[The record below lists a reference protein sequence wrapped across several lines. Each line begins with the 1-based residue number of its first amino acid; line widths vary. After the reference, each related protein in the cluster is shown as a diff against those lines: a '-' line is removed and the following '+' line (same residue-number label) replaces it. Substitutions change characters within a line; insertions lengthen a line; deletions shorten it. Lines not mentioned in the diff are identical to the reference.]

1 MSSWK
6 LLGWHRVRTDRYLG
20 LPVFMGRSR
29 AQTFSYLKD
38 RVWKRIQGWK
48 EKLLSKAGKETLIK
62 AIAQVIPSYDM
73 ACFDITKGLADDISA
88 MICRFWWAQQDK
100 RINCI
105 GCPGR
110 LSSRKDKGVLG
121 YRDLHLFNLAMLARQ
136 AWHIVQNP
144 DSLCGRLLNARYCP
158 NGDIMKASERPGISY
173 TW

>member
-62 AIAQVIPSYDM
+62 AIAQAIPSYAM

-88 MICRFWWAQQDK
+88 IICRFWWAQQDK
-100 RINCI
+100 ENKLHWVSRET
-105 GCPGR
+105 
-110 LSSRKDKGVLG
+110 LSNRKDKGSLG

-136 AWHIVQNP
+136 AWRIVQNP
-144 DSLCGRLLNARYCP
+144 DSLCGR
-158 NGDIMKASERPGISY
+158 
-173 TW
+173 